1 MKYLTD
7 SSIETRWGYS
17 ACYVLFSASFVIYSS
32 TGSFESEL
40 SVMLWRLMNGALF
53 LMFAPFIFWLVEFHR
68 RRKMAGKSSFGH
80 IALAFFLA
88 PLGIIVLCLLED
100 DEAGS
105 HDATR

>member
-1 MKYLTD
+1 
-7 SSIETRWGYS
+7 
-17 ACYVLFSASFVIYSS
+17 
-32 TGSFESEL
+32 
-40 SVMLWRLMNGALF
+40 
-53 LMFAPFIFWLVEFHR
+53 
-68 RRKMAGKSSFGH
+68 MAGKSSFGH